1 MPPPADNL
9 YGWYKPSTVA
19 AGGICAVF
27 VALTVCQAW
36 RIMRSRQWFGLAIV
50 TGGSCRF
57 EADPYIRPAGSNDA
71 CTVEII
77 GLAARASSKSNL
89 SAKDPFIIQTLFILL
104 APILFAASIYMFL
117 GRLIRATGHVEL
129 SFIRINW
136 LSKIFICG
144 DILCFL
150 VQAIGGGI
158 LVGATSAESVSL
170 GQNIILAGLGLQ
182 ILVFSIFVSCAAVFH
197 SRVVL
202 KGLLRTILPSL
213 CLIPMLML
221 LYLCS
226 ALVMVRNIYRLIE
239 YRQGQDGYL
248 QSHEWPVYGLDL
260 VFMAMIM
267 AVSLWWYGVNLNN
280 SEHVLSLED
289 IHRP

>member
-9 YGWYKPSTVA
+9 YGWYKPSTATAGVA
-19 AGGICAVF
+19 CAVF
-27 VALTVCQAW
+27 VALTISHAW

-50 TGGSCRF
+50 TGGFCKF
-57 EADPYIRPAGSNDA
+57 QAHPYTQSAGSNDA

-77 GLAARASSKSNL
+77 GLAARASSHSNL
-89 SAKDPFIIQTLFILL
+89 NAKDPFIIQTLFILL

-117 GRLIRATGHVEL
+117 GRLIRATAHVEL
-129 SFIRINW
+129 SFIRVNW

-150 VQAIGGGI
+150 VQGTGGGV
-158 LVGATSAESVSL
+158 LVGATNAESVSL

-197 SRVVL
+197 SRVIL
-202 KGLLRTILPSL
+202 RGLLRTIPPSL

-226 ALVMVRNIYRLIE
+226 VLIMVRNTYRLVE

-260 VFMAMIM
+260 AFMAVIM
-267 AVSLWWYGVNLNN
+267 AVSLRWYGVDFDNP
-280 SEHVLSLED
+280 ERVLSLQD
-289 IHRP
+289 FDRP